1 MGAKLIAYSVIEVA
15 PPGYQTPYGVGII
28 EAENGQ
34 RGMVRIKPE
43 YLAKLKSGMEGDLR
57 KENVDSQ
64 ELYFFY
70 PK

>member
-1 MGAKLIAYSVIEVA
+1 MGARLVAYSVIQVA

-28 EAENGQ
+28 EAHNGQ

-43 YLAKLKSGMEGDLR
+43 HLEKLKPGMEGDLR
-57 KENVDSQ
+57 KENVGSQ